1 MTMPN
6 EKSSFAQHLRDSRGL
21 LGAWCTFASFASTE
35 VMTELG
41 FDFLVLDMQHCEL
54 TQAQFP
60 SFLGAFR
67 EGSPTPVVRV
77 PQNDYHI
84 INWLLDQ
91 GAPALLVPMVN
102 SPEAARA
109 AVDAAKFPPLGKR
122 SFGPYR
128 AARYSF
134 GVTEYMPRA
143 DELATLIIQLESEEA
158 ARNADSILAIPGIDA
173 IFMGPNDLAFS
184 MLRPGQSF
192 FGASAASKGVEGA
205 SQWTGF
211 ARTPEVL
218 RLCDE
223 VLEKCKAAGMP
234 FGMTSS
240 SIEEAREWLGKGA
253 SFMTFGSDFLFIRAG
268 ARHLLQ
274 PANAAKP

>member
-1 MTMPN
+1 MPS
-6 EKSSFAQHLRDSRGL
+6 EKNSFAQQLRSGRGV

-41 FDFLVLDMQHCEL
+41 FDFLVLDLQHCEL
-54 TQAQFP
+54 TQSQFP
-60 SFLGAFR
+60 AMLGAFR
-67 EGSPTPVVRV
+67 EGSPTPVVRA

-91 GAPALLVPMVN
+91 GAPAVLVPMVN
-102 SPEAARA
+102 SAEAARA
-109 AVDAAKFPPLGKR
+109 AVDAAKFPPLGRR

-143 DELATLIIQLESEEA
+143 DELATLIVQIESEDA
-158 ARNADSILAIPGIDA
+158 ARNIDSILAVQGIDA
-173 IFMGPNDLAFS
+173 IFVGPNDLAFS
-184 MLRPGQSF
+184 MLRPGHSF
-192 FGASAASKGVEGA
+192 FGGAASTGAEGA

-223 VLEKCKAAGMP
+223 MLAKCKAAGIP

-240 SIEEAREWLGKGA
+240 SMAEAREWFDKGA
-253 SFMTFGSDFLFIRAG
+253 NLMTFGSDFLFMRAG
-268 ARHLLQ
+268 ARYLRQ
-274 PANAAKP
+274 PEDAAKA

>member
-1 MTMPN
+1 MSN
-6 EKSSFAQHLRDSRGL
+6 EKSSFAQQLRDGRGL

-60 SFLGAFR
+60 AILGAFR

-84 INWLLDQ
+84 VNWLLDQ
-91 GAPALLVPMVN
+91 GVTAVLVPMVN
-102 SPEAARA
+102 SAEAARA
-109 AVDAAKFPPLGKR
+109 AVEAAKFPPLGKR

-143 DELATLIIQLESEEA
+143 DELATVIVQIESEEA
-158 ARNADSILAIPGIDA
+158 ARHADSIISIPGIDA

-184 MLRPGQSF
+184 MLKAGQSF
-192 FGASAASKGVEGA
+192 FGGASSQGVEGA

-223 VLEKCKAAGMP
+223 VLQKCKAAGMP

-240 SIEEAREWLGKGA
+240 SMEEAREWLGKGA
-253 SFMTFGSDFLFIRAG
+253 SLMTFGSDFLFMRAG
-268 ARHLLQ
+268 ARHLRQ
-274 PANAAKP
+274 PADAAKV

>member
-1 MTMPN
+1 
-6 EKSSFAQHLRDSRGL
+6 
-21 LGAWCTFASFASTE
+21 
-35 VMTELG
+35 
-41 FDFLVLDMQHCEL
+41 MQHCEL

-60 SFLGAFR
+60 AILGAFR
-67 EGSPTPVVRV
+67 EGAPTPVVRV
-77 PQNDYHI
+77 SKNEYHI

-91 GAPALLVPMVN
+91 GVTALLVPMVN
-102 SPEAARA
+102 SVEAARA

-134 GVTEYMPRA
+134 GVTDYMPRA
-143 DELATLIIQLESEEA
+143 DDLATLIVQIESEDA
-158 ARNADSILAIPGIDA
+158 ARNAESILSVPRIDA
-173 IFMGPNDLAFS
+173 IFMEPNDLAFS

-192 FGASAASKGVEGA
+192 FGASAASKGAEGA

-218 RLCDE
+218 RLCEE
-223 VLEKCKAAGMP
+223 VLGKCKAAGKL

-253 SFMTFGSDFLFIRAG
+253 SMMTFGSDFLFMRAG
-268 ARHLLQ
+268 AQYLLQ
-274 PANAAKP
+274 QTRS

>member
-1 MTMPN
+1 MPN
-6 EKSSFAQHLRDSRGL
+6 PKSSFAQLLRDSHGL
-21 LGAWCTFASFASTE
+21 MGAWCTFASFASTE

-41 FDFLVLDMQHCEL
+41 FDFLVMDMQHCEL

-60 SFLGAFR
+60 AILGAFR
-67 EGSPTPVVRV
+67 EGAPTPIVRV

-91 GAPALLVPMVN
+91 GATALLVPMVN
-102 SPEAARA
+102 SVEAARA

-134 GVTEYMPRA
+134 GVTDYMPRA
-143 DELATLIIQLESEEA
+143 DELATLIVQIESEDA
-158 ARNADSILAIPGIDA
+158 ARNAESILSVPGVDA

-192 FGASAASKGVEGA
+192 FGSSAASKGVEGA

-218 RLCDE
+218 RLCEE
-223 VLEKCKAAGMP
+223 VLAKCIAAGKP

-240 SIEEAREWLGKGA
+240 SIDEAREWLGKGA
-253 SFMTFGSDFLFIRAG
+253 SLMTFGSDFLFMRAG

-274 PANAAKP
+274 QKET